1 MAKDVSFAARVK
13 SLRKMKGMTQDE
25 VVAVLRNSGYKIS
38 KSGYQKWEKEEGLK
52 RPPNIVA
59 LSALAEYYEIPVHLL
74 IDWQFQSSDKAPG
87 TIDHFTDIDLLP
99 EEKIDTLK
107 NLYDMLL
114 TDHLNATNANSK
126 GVKDDNSLP
135 FPW

>member
-1 MAKDVSFAARVK
+1 
-13 SLRKMKGMTQDE
+13 
-25 VVAVLRNSGYKIS
+25 
-38 KSGYQKWEKEEGLK
+38 
-52 RPPNIVA
+52 
-59 LSALAEYYEIPVHLL
+59 LL

-126 GVKDDNSLP
+126 GVKDAD
-135 FPW
+135 

>member
-1 MAKDVSFAARVK
+1 MARDVSFAARVK

-87 TIDHFTDIDLLP
+87 TIDHFADIDLLP

-114 TDHLNATNANSK
+114 TDHLIATKANK
-126 GVKDDNSLP
+126 GVDDAD
-135 FPW
+135 

>member
-1 MAKDVSFAARVK
+1 VQEETNMAKDVTFAARVK

-126 GVKDDNSLP
+126 GVKDAD
-135 FPW
+135 

>member
-126 GVKDDNSLP
+126 GVKDAD
-135 FPW
+135 

>member
-1 MAKDVSFAARVK
+1 MPRDVSFAARVK

-25 VVAVLRNSGYKIS
+25 VVEVLRKANYKIS
-38 KSGYQKWEKEEGLK
+38 KSGYQKWEKEQGLK

-59 LSALAEYYEIPVHLL
+59 LTALAEFYEIPVHLL

-99 EEKIDTLK
+99 EEKISTLK
-107 NLYDMLL
+107 SLYDMLL
-114 TDHLNATNANSK
+114 NDHLIATKTKANK
-126 GVKDDNSLP
+126 GVDDAD
-135 FPW
+135 